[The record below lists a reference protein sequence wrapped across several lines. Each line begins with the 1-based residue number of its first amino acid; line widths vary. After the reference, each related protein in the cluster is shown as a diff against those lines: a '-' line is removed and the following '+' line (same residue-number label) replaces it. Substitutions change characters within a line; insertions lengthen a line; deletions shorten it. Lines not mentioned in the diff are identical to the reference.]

1 MQFEGVVS
9 VLKPPGMTSSDVVVD
24 IRRIF
29 GERRVGHTGTLDP
42 AAAGVLPICI
52 GRATRL
58 FDYLVDKEKEYIA
71 EIRFGAETDTEDAC
85 GTVIAESSRMVS
97 KAELEK
103 ILPDFIGEI
112 EQVPPIYSSLSVNG
126 VKMYKLARNGSVT
139 APAEERRRRIRVF
152 LLETICELEQNS
164 FLIRIRCSK
173 GTYVRS
179 LCRDIGRALGCCAY
193 MPFLLRT
200 ASGTFDISEAH
211 TIAELKELKEAGEP
225 LTRLRG
231 TCRNFAF
238 LTFPKS
244 KGRLFQTELRLNA
257 GRLSRERSTDCILK
271 MNSWALRC
279 GMIPDCISPYGS
291 GRRNE
296 RLMQNKDKIN
306 TPGTEYTNAA
316 KPGTV
321 VALGMF
327 DGMHVGHK
335 KIIDATVLIARQSG
349 LVPAVFTFKN
359 HPQELFGKKILRLC
373 SNETRAALMRRQGIE
388 LVDEVEFT
396 SAIRDL
402 SAESFIRMLAER
414 LNPKIIVAGFNY
426 TFGKKKQGNSE
437 TLQRL
442 CQKYGIKTAIIQ
454 PVLLGREPV
463 SSTRVRNMITCGN
476 VQDAQLLLGRAY
488 ALDGIIVQNKRIGR
502 TIGYPT
508 ANIEPDSARVI
519 PADGVYV
526 SMARVNGDIMPACTN
541 IGTNPTVG
549 GTKRTIETH
558 IFDYDE
564 DIYGLPMSVCFV
576 KKIRDVKKFESLDA
590 LKEQIR
596 IDAGIAR
603 TYFGC

>member
-1 MQFEGVVS
+1 
-9 VLKPPGMTSSDVVVD
+9 
-24 IRRIF
+24 
-29 GERRVGHTGTLDP
+29 
-42 AAAGVLPICI
+42 
-52 GRATRL
+52 
-58 FDYLVDKEKEYIA
+58 
-71 EIRFGAETDTEDAC
+71 
-85 GTVIAESSRMVS
+85 
-97 KAELEK
+97 
-103 ILPDFIGEI
+103 
-112 EQVPPIYSSLSVNG
+112 
-126 VKMYKLARNGSVT
+126 
-139 APAEERRRRIRVF
+139 
-152 LLETICELEQNS
+152 
-164 FLIRIRCSK
+164 
-173 GTYVRS
+173 
-179 LCRDIGRALGCCAY
+179 
-193 MPFLLRT
+193 
-200 ASGTFDISEAH
+200 
-211 TIAELKELKEAGEP
+211 
-225 LTRLRG
+225 
-231 TCRNFAF
+231 
-238 LTFPKS
+238 
-244 KGRLFQTELRLNA
+244 
-257 GRLSRERSTDCILK
+257 
-271 MNSWALRC
+271 
-279 GMIPDCISPYGS
+279 
-291 GRRNE
+291 
-296 RLMQNKDKIN
+296 MQNKDKIN
-306 TPGTEYTNAA
+306 TPGTEYTNEI

-476 VQDAQLLLGRAY
+476 VHDAQLLLGRAY

-564 DIYGLPMSVCFV
+564 DIYGLPMTVCFV

>member
-52 GRATRL
+52 GRGTRL

-211 TIAELKELKEAGEP
+211 TIAELKELKEAGE
-225 LTRLRG
+225 L
-231 TCRNFAF
+231 
-238 LTFPKS
+238 
-244 KGRLFQTELRLNA
+244 Q
-257 GRLSRERSTDCILK
+257 STDCILK

-306 TPGTEYTNAA
+306 TPGTDYTNAA

>member
-1 MQFEGVVS
+1 MN
-9 VLKPPGMTSSDVVVD
+9 K
-24 IRRIF
+24 
-29 GERRVGHTGTLDP
+29 
-42 AAAGVLPICI
+42 
-52 GRATRL
+52 RL
-58 FDYLVDKEKEYIA
+58 IA
-71 EIRFGAETDTEDAC
+71 ERFSKAITTYPKEANVQRQIAGKMIRLLTEHIPSPCSKVIEFGCGTGIYSRMLLQALRPEELLLNDLCPDMKYCCEDLLMKKQVSFLPGDAETVSFPTESTLITSCSALQWF
-85 GTVIAESSRMVS
+85 ESP
-97 KAELEK
+97 EN
-103 ILPDFIGEI
+103 FF
-112 EQVPPIYSSLSVNG
+112 
-126 VKMYKLARNGSVT
+126 
-139 APAEERRRRIRVF
+139 ERCNT
-152 LLETICELEQNS
+152 LLNNQ
-164 FLIRIRCSK
+164 
-173 GTYVRS
+173 GY
-179 LCRDIGRALGCCAY
+179 
-193 MPFLLRT
+193 
-200 ASGTFDISEAH
+200 
-211 TIAELKELKEAGEP
+211 
-225 LTRLRG
+225 
-231 TCRNFAF
+231 FAF
-238 LTFPKS
+238 STFGKENMKEIRELTGNGLPY
-244 KGRLFQTELRLNA
+244 R
-257 GRLSRERSTDCILK
+257 SREELD
-271 MNSWALRC
+271 
-279 GMIPDCISPYGS
+279 
-291 GRRNE
+291 
-296 RLMQNKDKIN
+296 
-306 TPGTEYTNAA
+306 
-316 KPGTV
+316 
-321 VALGMF
+321 
-327 DGMHVGHK
+327 
-335 KIIDATVLIARQSG
+335 
-349 LVPAVFTFKN
+349 VFTFKN

-564 DIYGLPMSVCFV
+564 DIYGLPMTVCFV

>member
-1 MQFEGVVS
+1 
-9 VLKPPGMTSSDVVVD
+9 
-24 IRRIF
+24 
-29 GERRVGHTGTLDP
+29 
-42 AAAGVLPICI
+42 
-52 GRATRL
+52 
-58 FDYLVDKEKEYIA
+58 
-71 EIRFGAETDTEDAC
+71 
-85 GTVIAESSRMVS
+85 
-97 KAELEK
+97 
-103 ILPDFIGEI
+103 
-112 EQVPPIYSSLSVNG
+112 
-126 VKMYKLARNGSVT
+126 
-139 APAEERRRRIRVF
+139 
-152 LLETICELEQNS
+152 
-164 FLIRIRCSK
+164 
-173 GTYVRS
+173 
-179 LCRDIGRALGCCAY
+179 
-193 MPFLLRT
+193 
-200 ASGTFDISEAH
+200 
-211 TIAELKELKEAGEP
+211 
-225 LTRLRG
+225 
-231 TCRNFAF
+231 
-238 LTFPKS
+238 
-244 KGRLFQTELRLNA
+244 
-257 GRLSRERSTDCILK
+257 
-271 MNSWALRC
+271 
-279 GMIPDCISPYGS
+279 
-291 GRRNE
+291 
-296 RLMQNKDKIN
+296 MQNKDKIN
-306 TPGTEYTNAA
+306 TPGPDYTNAA
-316 KPGTV
+316 KPGTA

-359 HPQELFGKKILRLC
+359 H
-373 SNETRAALMRRQGIE
+373 

-564 DIYGLPMSVCFV
+564 DIYGLPMTVCFV